1 MNDGRLIL
9 SAPAVPE
16 VLEVV
21 HAMLEQL
28 CAGAGAVDDH
38 DRVRFETA
46 VIEILANVVEHAFA
60 HDSVAGRRFDITLL
74 ADDEQLEATLADN
87 GLPMALDMSNV
98 ALPDDELA
106 ESGRGLALAAAALDE
121 LRYQRVEGRN
131 HWTLRCR
138 RGSTG

>member
-1 MNDGRLIL
+1 MTDERLVL

-16 VLEVV
+16 VLDVV
-21 HAMLEQL
+21 HAMLDQL
-28 CAGAGAVDDH
+28 CAGAGRLDDR
-38 DRVRFETA
+38 DRARFETA
-46 VIEILANVVEHAFA
+46 VIEILANVVEHAFEQ
-60 HDSVAGRRFDITLL
+60 DKTSGRRFDITLL

-87 GLPMALDMSNV
+87 GLPMALDLSNI

-106 ESGRGLALAAAALDE
+106 ESGRGLALATAALDE
-121 LRYQRVEGRN
+121 LRYQRVEDRN